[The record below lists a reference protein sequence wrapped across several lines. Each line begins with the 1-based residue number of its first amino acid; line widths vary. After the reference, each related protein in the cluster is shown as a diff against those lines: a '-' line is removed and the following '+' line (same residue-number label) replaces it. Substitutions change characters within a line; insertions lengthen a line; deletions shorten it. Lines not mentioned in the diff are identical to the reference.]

1 MFRQECGAK
10 IPLAVFG
17 GVAHLVERYIRIVEV
32 VSSSLIVSTNRVPRY
47 ADAYRG
53 TSFLQFFLSRQIGIF
68 FATSL
73 QSSASVRKRVSGYF
87 FFAVFSLASN
97 RHLFCYIFTVECLGT
112 QTRIGVLLFLQFFLS
127 RFWSMMNMSSYRN
140 WMTP

>member
-10 IPLAVFG
+10 IPLKVFG

-53 TSFLQFFLSRQIGIF
+53 TSF
-68 FATSL
+68 
-73 QSSASVRKRVSGYF
+73 
-87 FFAVFSLASN
+87 FAVFSFAFLEYDEYEQ
-97 RHLFCYIFTVECLGT
+97 LQELDDTLTV
-112 QTRIGVLLFLQFFLS
+112 
-127 RFWSMMNMSSYRN
+127 YR
-140 WMTP
+140 